1 MKTNGK
7 STGGDAGRN
16 DGTNFGNTGGKGGND
31 GKRAVV
37 FTIILPDAE
46 QLGQMLAN
54 DWKDFY
60 RKFRLRIG
68 KTLLEHSPECSEEG
82 TSKFVEDNLQ
92 MLDKSQYRLA
102 DFFASG
108 WAAGYN
114 ECLSVVR
121 GQVEAH
127 NMAAD
132 MDMECLNDVDDY
144 AGD

>member
-16 DGTNFGNTGGKGGND
+16 DGTNRRNA
-31 GKRAVV
+31 GKRTAV
-37 FTIILPDAE
+37 FTIILPDVE
-46 QLGQMLAN
+46 QLKQMLAN

-60 RKFRLRIG
+60 RKFRLHIG

-82 TSKFVEDNLQ
+82 TSKFAEDNLQ
-92 MLDKSQYRLA
+92 MLDKSQDRLA
-102 DFFASG
+102 EFFASG

-144 AGD
+144 VGD

>member
-16 DGTNFGNTGGKGGND
+16 DGTNRRND
-31 GKRAVV
+31 GKRTVV
-37 FTIILPDAE
+37 FTIILPDVE
-46 QLGQMLAN
+46 QLKQMLAN

-60 RKFRLRIG
+60 SKFRAYMAKR
-68 KTLLEHSPECSEEG
+68 LLEQSADGGEED

-92 MLDKSQYRLA
+92 MLDKSQDRLA
-102 DFFASG
+102 DFFARG

-127 NMAAD
+127 NMTVE
-132 MDMECLNDVDDY
+132 MDMEYLNDADDLS
-144 AGD
+144 GD